1 MLNRDHNAALEI
13 LSKGLE
19 QRCFIFIKKR
29 KMPLLDKTSKL
40 FPGSM
45 KPTSMGVVHMV
56 GSRGMTG
63 TLFGLIGTIPSA
75 LADQNPYYRR
85 LIIAAALAVTRIMR

>member
-1 MLNRDHNAALEI
+1 
-13 LSKGLE
+13 
-19 QRCFIFIKKR
+19 
-29 KMPLLDKTSKL
+29 
-40 FPGSM
+40 
-45 KPTSMGVVHMV
+45 MV

-85 LIIAAALAVTRIMR
+85 LVIAAALAVTMIMNIGNYGKVQTTVLAVLYQRTVPVLQLKSVRNSQRILQL

>member
-1 MLNRDHNAALEI
+1 
-13 LSKGLE
+13 
-19 QRCFIFIKKR
+19 
-29 KMPLLDKTSKL
+29 
-40 FPGSM
+40 
-45 KPTSMGVVHMV
+45 MV

-85 LIIAAALAVTRIMR
+85 LVIAAALAVTMIMNIGNYGKVQTTALAVLCQRTVSKCCS